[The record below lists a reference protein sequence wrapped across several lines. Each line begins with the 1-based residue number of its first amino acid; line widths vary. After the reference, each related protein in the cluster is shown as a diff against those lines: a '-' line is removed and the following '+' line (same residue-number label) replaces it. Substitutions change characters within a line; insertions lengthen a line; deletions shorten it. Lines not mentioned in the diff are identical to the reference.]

1 MKYLYPC
8 KPNRLAPDAAYFG
21 ALDNDPHWIAE
32 IKKNGWRCLAYR
44 EASGLVL
51 YTRHNTLITDPL
63 PDLRNFLTLVLP
75 PGTII
80 DGELVNNRTKG
91 TKGLYY
97 VFDILQAQGVMLV
110 DDCLSAR
117 RAILEK
123 LLPPC
128 PGTVELAQQYVTG
141 KKRLYEASIEGE
153 VNEGIVLKK
162 ASSKYLAS
170 ETRCLQHPHWL
181 KVKRPEAHLFT
192 N

>member
-1 MKYLYPC
+1 MRYYFPC
-8 KPNRLAPDAAYFG
+8 KPNRLAPDSPYF
-21 ALDNDPHWIAE
+21 ASLENDPGWLAE
-32 IKKNGWRCLAYR
+32 VKKNGWRCLSYR

-51 YTRHNTLITDPL
+51 YTRHHTLINDPL
-63 PDLRNFLTLVLP
+63 PDLRNFLTLTLP

-97 VFDILQAQGVMLV
+97 VFDVIQAQGGLLV
-110 DDCLSAR
+110 NDSLISR
-117 RAILEK
+117 RATLEK

-128 PGTVELAQQYVTG
+128 PGVVELAEQTITG
-141 KKRLYEASIEGE
+141 KKRLYEMSIEGE

-181 KVKRPEAHLFT
+181 KVKRAEAHLFT

>member
-1 MKYLYPC
+1 MKYFYPC
-8 KPNRLAPDAAYFG
+8 KPNRLAPDSAYF
-21 ALDNDPHWIAE
+21 ATLDNDPRWIAE
-32 IKKNGWRCLAYR
+32 VKKNGWRCLAYR

-63 PDLRNFLTLVLP
+63 PDLRNFLTLTLP

-80 DGELVNNRTKG
+80 DGELVNNRTKD

-97 VFDILQAQGVMLV
+97 VFDVIQAGGVLLV
-110 DDCLSAR
+110 NNSLTSR
-117 RAILEK
+117 RAVLEK
-123 LLPPC
+123 LLPPF
-128 PGTVELAQQYVTG
+128 PGGVELAEQTIIG
-141 KKRLYEASIEGE
+141 KKRLYQVSIEGE

-162 ASSKYLAS
+162 ASSKYLIS

-181 KVKRPEAHLFT
+181 KVKRAEAHLFT